1 MTGVFS
7 ALNIRPFSGCYDL
20 INAVISGCWS
30 SHCYWENACKAFHSA
45 KPLIE
50 TNSFSSD
57 FITPS
62 VYLVNSQT
70 FAPSLSLSK
79 GTLLLQENR
88 DAPLLRIRLP
98 RGVPSRSFI
107 SWRMYLGWGDL
118 EGRRVMEEEKVV
130 SCNTI
135 RRQNTRFACGC
146 QSRVLF
152 ICVTHYDRY
161 AMCRTVP
168 IWRLNYHPIQLTQ
181 SSSWPARAVHE

>member
-7 ALNIRPFSGCYDL
+7 ALSIRPFSGHYDS
-20 INAVISGCWS
+20 INAIISGCWS
-30 SHCYWENACKAFHSA
+30 PHRYWENACKAFHSA
-45 KPLIE
+45 KPLVE
-50 TNSFSSD
+50 MNSFSCD

-62 VYLVNSQT
+62 VYLVNSQA
-70 FAPSLSLSK
+70 FPPSLPLQMYTPLAREQRCSSPKNPTPAWSSLWV
-79 GTLLLQENR
+79 LLLTER
-88 DAPLLRIRLP
+88 
-98 RGVPSRSFI
+98 
-107 SWRMYLGWGDL
+107 YLGWGDSG
-118 EGRRVMEEEKVV
+118 GRRVMEEEKVV

-135 RRQNTRFACGC
+135 RRQNTHFACGSE
-146 QSRVLF
+146 SRVLF